1 MSLLQRSVDRSATEL
16 AAYAPDMLLDLK
28 REATE
33 ALATAKAHADLVD
46 QALALKYSQIAQAQR
61 LVAGKDTGSVTFS
74 DGPVRIS
81 VELPKKVEWD
91 QTVLSR
97 IVSRIHAAG
106 EDPSEFVEVT
116 YKVSESKYNAWPA
129 SMRSTFDSARTLKV
143 GKATFRL
150 SLPGETA

>member
-16 AAYAPDMLLDLK
+16 AAYAPEMLLDLK
-28 REATE
+28 REANV

-46 QALALKYSQIAQAQR
+46 QALELKYCGTAQAQR
-61 LVAGKDTGSVTFS
+61 LAVGKDTGSVTFN
-74 DGPVRIS
+74 DGPIRVS

-97 IVSRIHAAG
+97 IVARIRAAG
-106 EDPSEFVEVT
+106 EDPAEFVEVT

-129 SMRSTFDSARTLKV
+129 SMRSSFDPARTLKT
-143 GKATFRL
+143 GKPAFRL
-150 SLPGETA
+150 SLPGEPA